1 MWWSGNEQM
10 DFFEHILFQA
20 LGKPVEVL
28 ETRFLSGGDI
38 NTAAYVFSS
47 EGAVF
52 VKWNTAEKEGMFETE
67 ARGLTLLRQAEA
79 LTIPEVIH
87 YGHYQEK
94 AFLILEYIN
103 PTPRGTNYWQN
114 LGQSLA
120 LLHSHTQPR
129 FGLEFDNYIGS
140 LPQNN
145 ALTTNGNRFF
155 IEQRL
160 QAQAGLAFYKGLLPK
175 DLYDKLPRLYDRLSE
190 LLPNERPA
198 LLHGDLWSGNILV
211 NEQGDP
217 ALIDPAVYYGFR
229 EMELAFT
236 TLFGGFEPVFYEAY
250 DEAFPL
256 EPGFSER
263 ISIYNLYPLLVHV
276 NLFGSGYVSGIERVL
291 SRF

>member
-1 MWWSGNEQM
+1 MWWSGDEQL

-38 NTAAYVFSS
+38 NLAAYVFSS

-52 VKWNTAEKEGMFETE
+52 VKWNEAEKEGMFEAE
-67 ARGLTLLRQAEA
+67 ARGLDLLRRAEA

-87 YGHYQEK
+87 HGQYQEK
-94 AFLILEYIN
+94 AFLMLEYIN
-103 PTPRGTNYWQN
+103 PTPRAANYWQD

-129 FGLEFDNYIGS
+129 FGLDFDNYIGS
-140 LPQNN
+140 LPQQN
-145 ALTTNGNRFF
+145 TQTSNGLRFF
-155 IEQRL
+155 IEQRI
-160 QAQAGLAFYKGLLPK
+160 QAQAGLAFYKGLLSK
-175 DLYDKLPRLYDRLSE
+175 ELYNKLPRLYDRLPE

-198 LLHGDLWSGNILV
+198 LLHGDLWSGNVLV
-211 NEQGDP
+211 NEQGAP

-236 TLFGGFEPVFYEAY
+236 TLFGGFEPLFYEAY

-256 EPGFSER
+256 EPGFTER

-276 NLFGSGYVSGIERVL
+276 NLFGTGYVSGIERVL
-291 SRF
+291 ERF